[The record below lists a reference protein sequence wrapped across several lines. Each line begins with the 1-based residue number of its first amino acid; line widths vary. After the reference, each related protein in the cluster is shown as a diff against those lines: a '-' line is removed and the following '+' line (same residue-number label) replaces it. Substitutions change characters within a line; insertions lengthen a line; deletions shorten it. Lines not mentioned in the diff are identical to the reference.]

1 MLTLTSRVN
10 FIKVEVQ
17 NQRHSFKILVPTF
30 SKIQYITP
38 MNSSPTDYVLG
49 IDIGTGS
56 CKGLAIDLDGQKLAD
71 SNSFYP
77 IQSSRE
83 GYAEQNPE
91 ARDLGAVKNLP
102 SFAIFQDGKLI
113 TSDATSKED
122 VVENMVVK
130 LVNS

>member
-1 MLTLTSRVN
+1 MVVKVNDSEFKNELTNNSKVVVKYFADWCGNCRLFAPKYKRLSEKEDFQNVKFLEVN
-10 FIKVEVQ
+10 
-17 NQRHSFKILVPTF
+17 
-30 SKIQYITP
+30 
-38 MNSSPTDYVLG
+38 
-49 IDIGTGS
+49 
-56 CKGLAIDLDGQKLAD
+56 
-71 SNSFYP
+71 
-77 IQSSRE
+77 
-83 GYAEQNPE
+83 AEQNPE